1 MLEAVLNF
9 WVEPFGF
16 AFMRRAFAM
25 AVVIALVCAIFS
37 CLLVLKGWSLLG
49 DAVAHAVLPG
59 LGMAL
64 LLGIPLVL
72 GAFIAGL
79 LCSLGIGYIKD
90 NSRVKEDAVMG
101 IVFSGMFAVG
111 LILVAKIESDVHLLH
126 ILFGNVLGIS
136 NADLLE
142 SSAIAAFA
150 SVAMLVKRRDIVMYC
165 FDPVQAQVVGLR
177 VKLVH
182 FGLLALLALT
192 IVSAL
197 KAVGIILVVAMLI
210 APGAIGFLL
219 AQSFD
224 KMLVIAIVA
233 AVSSSFLGVFL
244 SYHLDTA
251 SAPTIVVLQSLLFL
265 MALVKHKVGARAR
278 RDAHLKPSPA
288 PQ

>member
-1 MLEAVLNF
+1 
-9 WVEPFGF
+9 
-16 AFMRRAFAM
+16 
-25 AVVIALVCAIFS
+25 
-37 CLLVLKGWSLLG
+37 
-49 DAVAHAVLPG
+49 
-59 LGMAL
+59 
-64 LLGIPLVL
+64 
-72 GAFIAGL
+72 
-79 LCSLGIGYIKD
+79 
-90 NSRVKEDAVMG
+90 MG

-150 SVAMLVKRRDIVMYC
+150 SLAMLVKRRDIVMYC

-210 APGAIGFLL
+210 APGSYRLSAGAILRQDVGDRD
-219 AQSFD
+219 SG
-224 KMLVIAIVA
+224 
-233 AVSSSFLGVFL
+233 SSVFELFRSIPKLSLG
-244 SYHLDTA
+244 Y
-251 SAPTIVVLQSLLFL
+251 
-265 MALVKHKVGARAR
+265 R
-278 RDAHLKPSPA
+278 
-288 PQ
+288 